1 MLTWILSPIGRIV
14 TTVGGVILAILAVY
28 GKGRRDAGRKIQ
40 DAARADVARRN
51 DDASRAHS
59 SVDASPSRLREND
72 GYRRDN

>member
-14 TTVGGVILAILAVY
+14 TTVGGVLLAVLAIY
-28 GKGRRDAGRKIQ
+28 GKGRRDAGRKLE
-40 DAARADVARRN
+40 DAARADVSRRN
-51 DDASRAHS
+51 QDAVRAHS